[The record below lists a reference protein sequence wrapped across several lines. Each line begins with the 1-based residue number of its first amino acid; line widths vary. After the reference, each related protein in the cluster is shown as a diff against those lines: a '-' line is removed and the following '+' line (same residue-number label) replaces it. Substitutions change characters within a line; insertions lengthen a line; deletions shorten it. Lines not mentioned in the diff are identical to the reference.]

1 MIRFPNRESSTHG
14 IEDYLELTARTIS
27 PSR

>member
-1 MIRFPNRESSTHG
+1 MIHFPNRESSTHG
-14 IEDYLELTARTIS
+14 IEDYLALTSRTIS